1 MSEEKNLCKLNRD
14 EIEERLNFRGK
25 MDLLLHETWCDK
37 GLSNRDLHYMFE
49 ILGAKL
55 DVVLHYIAENNR
67 EHAHELA
74 EVAIGHLSEYLIK
87 N

>member
-1 MSEEKNLCKLNRD
+1 MTEENVCKLNRD

-37 GLSNRDLHYMFE
+37 GLSNFDLHYMFE
-49 ILGAKL
+49 ILGANL

-67 EHAHELA
+67 QHAHKLA
-74 EVAIGHLSEYLIK
+74 EFAINHLSEYLIK